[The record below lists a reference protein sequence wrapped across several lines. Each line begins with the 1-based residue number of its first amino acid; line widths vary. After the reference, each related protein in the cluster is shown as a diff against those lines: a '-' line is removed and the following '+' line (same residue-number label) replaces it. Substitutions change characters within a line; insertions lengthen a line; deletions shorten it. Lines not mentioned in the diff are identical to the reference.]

1 MRITLIIPFVIL
13 LIAGSACSKKPI
25 PVVEERES
33 PVMAGEG
40 LVKLVEAV
48 RPDFLFGA
56 FADGININSPDKTRL
71 RDLFRKEFGIITIGV
86 YMKSLQPQ
94 PGTYTFGNIDDL
106 VQFAQWN
113 NIVIYMHPLIGGS
126 QYTADWVNNGNFTA
140 GELKQIM
147 RERID
152 TVLSRYANKT
162 KYVDVVNEA
171 IIGSDNSGNTIWTT
185 NNHVWLNMGWH
196 DDEKGKWP
204 LYLEEAF
211 RIAREIGGSIVK
223 LIYNDNSNEM
233 MESPK
238 ALATLKLYKNFK
250 SAGIPI
256 DGIGMQFHCTVA
268 NGQLREGS
276 SGKGIPVDF
285 DSFSRNMRRFAEAG
299 VELHITEF
307 DVHLPENPSAA
318 DYSLQAKAY
327 AEVLKRCIEEPAC
340 KSFKSWGFTDK
351 YAWRPFVYNSHQ
363 LMFDEFFNQKKAYDE
378 MRKMLEEKIRAIVP

>member
-1 MRITLIIPFVIL
+1 MKITIIIPFVIL
-13 LIAGSACSKKPI
+13 LIAGNACSKKPM
-25 PVVEERES
+25 PVEEERES
-33 PVMAGEG
+33 PVMGGEG

-86 YMKSLQPQ
+86 YMKALQPQ
-94 PGTYTFGNIDDL
+94 PGTYNFDNVDDL
-106 VQFAQWN
+106 VRFAQWN

-152 TVLSRYANKT
+152 TILSRYADKT

-185 NNHVWLNMGWH
+185 NNHVWLKMGWH
-196 DDEKGKWP
+196 DDETGKWP
-204 LYLEEAF
+204 VYLEEAF
-211 RIAREIGGSIVK
+211 RIARETGGSFVK
-223 LIYNDNSNEM
+223 LIYNDNSNAM
-233 MESPK
+233 MESPR
-238 ALATLKLYKNFK
+238 ALATLKLYKDFK

-256 DGIGMQFHCTVA
+256 DGIGMQFHCAVV

-276 SGKGIPVDF
+276 SGNGVPVDF
-285 DSFSRNMRRFAEAG
+285 DSFARNMRRFAEAG

-307 DVHLPENPSAA
+307 DVHLPEKPSAA

-327 AEVLKRCIEEPAC
+327 REVLKRCLEEPAC

-351 YAWRPFVYNSHQ
+351 YAWRPLVYNSHQ
-363 LMFDEFFNQKKAYDE
+363 LMFDEFFNRKKAYDE
-378 MRKMLEEKIRAIVP
+378 MRKMLEEKINASEP